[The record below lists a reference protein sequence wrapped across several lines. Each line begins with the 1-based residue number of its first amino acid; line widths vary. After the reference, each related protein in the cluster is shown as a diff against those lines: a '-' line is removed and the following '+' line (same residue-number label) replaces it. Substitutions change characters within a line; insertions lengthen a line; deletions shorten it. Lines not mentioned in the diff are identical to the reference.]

1 MKALWYLTKRSFIN
15 RMKRALKKPVSYL
28 YFVLIIAYAILIIF
42 SFGSLAETGGIKDK
56 RGIVYLMT
64 VWIYFIF
71 CSNFLSYAK
80 MKGIIFRPSHAHL
93 VFTAP
98 ISQKLSCCMALY

>member
-42 SFGSLAETGGIKDK
+42 SFGSLAEPEASKTKEE
-56 RGIVYLMT
+56 
-64 VWIYFIF
+64 
-71 CSNFLSYAK
+71 LS
-80 MKGIIFRPSHAHL
+80 I
-93 VFTAP
+93 
-98 ISQKLSCCMALY
+98 